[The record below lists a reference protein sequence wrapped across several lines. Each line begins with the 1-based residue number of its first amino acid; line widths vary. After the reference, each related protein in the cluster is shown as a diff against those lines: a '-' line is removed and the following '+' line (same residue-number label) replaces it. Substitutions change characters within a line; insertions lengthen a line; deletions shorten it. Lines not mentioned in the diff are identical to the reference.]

1 MASTTAA
8 KEDPYIGIGYA
19 SDAVFGIAISY
30 GICYDIGNGVGFAI
44 DSVIDNGIH
53 LISSYRGWVMRR
65 WSLYINKN

>member
-30 GICYDIGNGVGFAI
+30 GFCYDIGNGVGDYAI
-44 DSVIDNGIH
+44 EYARLCN
-53 LISSYRGWVMRR
+53 
-65 WSLYINKN
+65 

>member
-30 GICYDIGNGVGFAI
+30 HIGNGVGFAI

-53 LISSYRGWVMRR
+53 LISSYRG
-65 WSLYINKN
+65 